1 MFQNIYGIVDNIV
14 SPYNK
19 DSWKLVEEEVNIFS
33 EQYITSTLKLYFKVV
48 IRKELVVILF
58 SSSLLL
64 HYFPNVCHSFKTY
77 SGPSSVLDIMDR
89 TNSLLMRDWE
99 ANEYRGT
106 NIGG

>member
-64 HYFPNVCHSFKTY
+64 HCFPNICQDVQRPLVGVGYH
-77 SGPSSVLDIMDR
+77 GPHTFPADEGLES
-89 TNSLLMRDWE
+89 E
-99 ANEYRGT
+99 
-106 NIGG
+106 